1 MIDLF
6 ISTVKTNK
14 ASDRLF
20 LRGVMIKPPVRNTP
34 ADRPRWQRERER
46 ERCIVFRKYSI
57 NVAVTG

>member
-1 MIDLF
+1 MCCFAFVIDLF

-20 LRGVMIKPPVRNTP
+20 LRGVMIKPPVPNTP

-46 ERCIVFRKYSI
+46 DVLCFG
-57 NVAVTG
+57 NTA